1 MLVGILSMQRI
12 VNYGSFMQAYSLKK
26 MVESLGHKVV
36 FVDYKT
42 NVLIED
48 RNDKT
53 KKQELLYQ
61 EIKDGIK
68 FHILKKYGEQQKKFI
83 ECYPILGI
91 SKFKAYHTKVDV
103 LIVGSDEVI
112 VLNSVSNAIHG
123 WNSAA
128 NSAPRAHPANNDKYT
143 SLVSSASAIATMGGI
158 SDHHV
163 PTNILYSSFPLLI

>member
-68 FHILKKYGEQQKKFI
+68 FHILKIWRTAEKFI
-83 ECYPILGI
+83 ECYPILEFQ
-91 SKFKAYHTKVDV
+91 SLKHTIRK
-103 LIVGSDEVI
+103 LMFS
-112 VLNSVSNAIHG
+112 
-123 WNSAA
+123 
-128 NSAPRAHPANNDKYT
+128 
-143 SLVSSASAIATMGGI
+143 
-158 SDHHV
+158 
-163 PTNILYSSFPLLI
+163 

>member
-68 FHILKKYGEQQKKFI
+68 FHILKNME
-83 ECYPILGI
+83 
-91 SKFKAYHTKVDV
+91 
-103 LIVGSDEVI
+103 
-112 VLNSVSNAIHG
+112 NSRKNLLSV
-123 WNSAA
+123 
-128 NSAPRAHPANNDKYT
+128 
-143 SLVSSASAIATMGGI
+143 
-158 SDHHV
+158 
-163 PTNILYSSFPLLI
+163 ILY

>member
-91 SKFKAYHTKVDV
+91 SKFKAYHGRCKLLQPDV
-103 LIVGSDEVI
+103 PQGGRQQSKRISETVVTLRHSE
-112 VLNSVSNAIHG
+112 
-123 WNSAA
+123 
-128 NSAPRAHPANNDKYT
+128 K
-143 SLVSSASAIATMGGI
+143 SLCSS
-158 SDHHV
+158 
-163 PTNILYSSFPLLI
+163 

>member
-26 MVESLGHKVV
+26 MVESLGHRVV
-36 FVDYKT
+36 FVDYKP

-53 KKQELLYQ
+53 KRQELLYQ

-91 SKFKAYHTKVDV
+91 SKFKAYHTRVDV
-103 LIVGSDEVI
+103 LIVGSDEVFNCTQRNPK
-112 VLNSVSNAIHG
+112 VGFALDFFGEN
-123 WNSAA
+123 
-128 NSAPRAHPANNDKYT
+128 
-143 SLVSSASAIATMGGI
+143 LMMGE
-158 SDHHV
+158 
-163 PTNILYSSFPLLI
+163 NIIKTYRCCQIRLA

>member
-1 MLVGILSMQRI
+1 MDHLC
-12 VNYGSFMQAYSLKK
+12 QAYSLKK

-68 FHILKKYGEQQKKFI
+68 FHILKNME
-83 ECYPILGI
+83 
-91 SKFKAYHTKVDV
+91 
-103 LIVGSDEVI
+103 
-112 VLNSVSNAIHG
+112 NSRKN
-123 WNSAA
+123 
-128 NSAPRAHPANNDKYT
+128 Y
-143 SLVSSASAIATMGGI
+143 
-158 SDHHV
+158 
-163 PTNILYSSFPLLI
+163 

>member
-53 KKQELLYQ
+53 KRVRRIRCTL
-61 EIKDGIK
+61 
-68 FHILKKYGEQQKKFI
+68 F
-83 ECYPILGI
+83 
-91 SKFKAYHTKVDV
+91 V
-103 LIVGSDEVI
+103 LFSRIQF
-112 VLNSVSNAIHG
+112 LNQYFTG
-123 WNSAA
+123 FEF
-128 NSAPRAHPANNDKYT
+128 Y
-143 SLVSSASAIATMGGI
+143 
-158 SDHHV
+158 
-163 PTNILYSSFPLLI
+163 